1 MKILIKA
8 KPSASQTEIK
18 KTGRFSYSV
27 SVKEPAVNGRA
38 NQAIAKV
45 LADYFQVSISRVNI
59 IKGRRSRNKIVE
71 IKD

>member
-8 KPSASQTEIK
+8 KPGASQTEIK
-18 KTGRFSYSV
+18 KTGHLSYSV

-45 LADYFQVSISRVNI
+45 LANYFQVSISRINI